1 MTTQMNPYNIK
12 WSIITVNSGKITKQL
27 MTKLAKF
34 GYARYSDNT
43 AIRHSPNSEVANA
56 RQKEAIA
63 VLKDADKDGSAI
75 IITDK
80 QFGLST
86 VTYNGISKQTALKN
100 SKVIVDGKRVV
111 TIPVTEDQIKAI
123 VKF

>member
-1 MTTQMNPYNIK
+1 
-12 WSIITVNSGKITKQL
+12 